1 MRLLQL
7 LRISCVN
14 FRMKKIVGV
23 FLAAYFLFVSIAC
36 AESWPITSGWGPRW
50 HPVFGGWRFHDGV
63 DFGLDSGVAVPAAAA
78 GTVEYAGWYGG
89 YGMYVEIDHGNGKSS
104 FYGHMS
110 ALKVTTGQTISK
122 GQLLGYVG
130 STGYS
135 TGPHLHLGYWVN
147 GESADPVPFLQASG
161 WAISDIP
168 DPNAPIDVAHDLD
181 GYPDPGTVKWD
192 LTTFYEFGKSL
203 EDIIKVYATG
213 CKNALTYLRG
223 EVINLLW
230 LLGIIRLCW
239 LMIQKILDGNSFDG
253 SFWMTF
259 LLQYG
264 FLLYFAANWATL
276 VDELIVP
283 LFATGA
289 SEAFAGSASV
299 ADNFSRPGDIISKG
313 VSLLEPAFNYIARSK
328 FSLNILGIL
337 CCQAI
342 TLLIL
347 AMFVFIGATLVI
359 YQIEFYVLS
368 VVSLLSLPFALS
380 GGIFA
385 GIKNFPGGVVGSLIG
400 SAIKI
405 FIASVFITLIINF
418 LSTMK
423 PVEYEFTAYLK
434 ILFGAI
440 LFLYMMIRI
449 PLQISGTIAG
459 KVRF

>member
-1 MRLLQL
+1 
-7 LRISCVN
+7 
-14 FRMKKIVGV
+14 MKKIVGV
-23 FLAAYFLFVSIAC
+23 FLAVYFLCASIAC

-50 HPVFGGWRFHDGV
+50 HPIFGEYRFHDGV

-78 GTVEYAGWYGG
+78 GKVEYAGWYGG
-89 YGMYVEIDHGNGKSS
+89 YGMYVEIDHGNGTSS

-110 ALKVTTGQTISK
+110 AIKVTTGETISK

-181 GYPDPGTVKWD
+181 GYPDPGTVNWN
-192 LTTFYEFGKSL
+192 LSSFYEFGKSL

-239 LMIQKILDGNSFDG
+239 LLTYKILNGYSFEGN
-253 SFWMTF
+253 FWFKF

-359 YQIEFYVLS
+359 YHIEFYALS
-368 VVSLLSLPFALS
+368 AVSLLSLPFFLAGGELAGVKEFPS
-380 GGIFA
+380 GI
-385 GIKNFPGGVVGSLIG
+385 VGALIG

-405 FIASVFITLIINF
+405 LIASICITLIINI

-423 PVEYEFTAYLK
+423 PIEYELTAYLRILLAT
-434 ILFGAI
+434 ILFFA
-440 LFLYMMIRI
+440 LMVRI
-449 PLQISGTIAG
+449 PRRISGMFAG
-459 KVRF
+459 KVNI